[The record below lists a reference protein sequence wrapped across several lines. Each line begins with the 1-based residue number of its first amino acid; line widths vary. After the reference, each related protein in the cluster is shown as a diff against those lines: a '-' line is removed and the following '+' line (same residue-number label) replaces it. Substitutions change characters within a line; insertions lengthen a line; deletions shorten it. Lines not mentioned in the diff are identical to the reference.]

1 MTSYIFIFD
10 DIERCDCSL
19 NEILGFINGLVEH
32 EGVKVILVANE
43 KEIQIKEEID
53 RKELQYL
60 VALNEEI
67 EYPNVE
73 DIWRD
78 ENRKVP
84 LTAEELER
92 RRKILCPK
100 NLVDDEFKKI
110 REKLIGI
117 TLRFQPD
124 AKPICSE
131 MIRTSPI
138 SDEIKETLL
147 KNLDSYYATMQN
159 MNHLN
164 LRTFQ
169 FFLSKLNN
177 IISSLSSLTIPFEY
191 AEAVEYKIVSDCF
204 SSAVD
209 FKANVQPP
217 EDRIARITFEL
228 LQEKRS
234 KAIKQYIETGELKIE
249 KLQEE
254 INRFIDENV
263 IDLIP
268 ADDPYNMLQKEY
280 YLHSQSWC
288 EERITEILDNLKGN
302 VYPTIAYGE
311 VLRPLLILESM
322 GFDKRS
328 LDDAKQLMIAN
339 IEKADHPQ
347 APNDHLVVFEDIPDR
362 VL

>member
-1 MTSYIFIFD
+1 M
-10 DIERCDCSL
+10 
-19 NEILGFINGLVEH
+19 
-32 EGVKVILVANE
+32 
-43 KEIQIKEEID
+43 
-53 RKELQYL
+53 
-60 VALNEEI
+60 
-67 EYPNVE
+67 
-73 DIWRD
+73 
-78 ENRKVP
+78 
-84 LTAEELER
+84 
-92 RRKILCPK
+92 
-100 NLVDDEFKKI
+100 
-110 REKLIGI
+110 
-117 TLRFQPD
+117 
-124 AKPICSE
+124 
-131 MIRTSPI
+131 
-138 SDEIKETLL
+138 
-147 KNLDSYYATMQN
+147 
-159 MNHLN
+159 
-164 LRTFQ
+164 
-169 FFLSKLNN
+169 
-177 IISSLSSLTIPFEY
+177 
-191 AEAVEYKIVSDCF
+191 
-204 SSAVD
+204 
-209 FKANVQPP
+209 
-217 EDRIARITFEL
+217 

-362 VL
+362 VLWAKQVLTEIQNAVAERNSIEKELSLDEILKQEDWVDQLTPFVERHNLKDDPYGTVFSSVDSEIWVALLNDASPEVLTKFRHWLHWVYPTNLIRQNRQRDIDVLEEIAMAIDPDAANDIIVKNLQKWLKNDLEKVCALYNHTKQETTTAAKDESNG